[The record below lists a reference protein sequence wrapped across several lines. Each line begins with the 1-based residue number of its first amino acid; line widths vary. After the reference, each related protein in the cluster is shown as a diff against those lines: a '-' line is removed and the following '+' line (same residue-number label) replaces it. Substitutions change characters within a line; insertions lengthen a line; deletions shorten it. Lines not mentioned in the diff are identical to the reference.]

1 MGHTTT
7 SNESR
12 LAARD
17 SFMDATDLT
26 AWWDRAMGWIIVAYV
41 AAALLAWYTRTF
53 TPHHHWTFPV
63 FRESFWHL
71 VGHRN
76 LYAPDPAQGYDLFKY
91 SPTFALLFAPFAIVP
106 PALGMLAWDLVNAL
120 VLLAAVGK
128 LLPRR
133 EAAIAA
139 LVILPEVFVSAQASQ
154 SNALVAGLIVFA
166 FLALERSRLTQAA
179 IAIGVGT
186 AIKIFP
192 LAAVTFA
199 LPYRTRWRF
208 AWRVALVG
216 VVLVLLPLGVVS
228 MPFLRQEYRW
238 WAAIESLDALAHG
251 ASVMGLVAR
260 VAHGSW
266 PNWPIQLAGTIVLLA
281 PLVARPREWTDMRF
295 VRLYLCSLLVYV
307 VLFNHQAERPSYVI
321 AVTGVAIW
329 FATSPITFWRTVLAL
344 ATLLGLKEL
353 PCLAVWIAMQYDLWT
368 HRTDEPALSS
378 ELTTRSG

>member
-1 MGHTTT
+1 M

-26 AWWDRAMGWIIVAYV
+26 DWWDHAMAWLIVAYV
-41 AAALLAWYTRTF
+41 IAAAFAWYTRTF

-71 VGHRN
+71 VAHRN
-76 LYAPDPAQGYDLFKY
+76 LYAPDPLQGYDLFKY

-120 VLLAAVGK
+120 VLLAAIGK

-139 LVILPEVFVSAQASQ
+139 LLVLPEVFVSAQASQ

-166 FLALERSRLTQAA
+166 FLALERSRLMHAA

-199 LPYRTRWRF
+199 LPYRARWRF
-208 AWRVALVG
+208 GWRVALVG

-228 MPFLRQEYRW
+228 APLLRQEYRW
-238 WAAIESLDALAHG
+238 WAAVESVDALAHG
-251 ASVMGLVAR
+251 ASVMGLVAGF
-260 VAHGSW
+260 VGGSL
-266 PNWPIQLAGTIVLLA
+266 PNWPVQLAGTIVLLA
-281 PLVARPREWTDMRF
+281 PLVARPREWNDARF
-295 VRLYLCSLLVYV
+295 LRLYLCSLLVYV

-329 FATSPITFWRTVLAL
+329 FATSPVTLWRTVLAL
-344 ATLLGLKEL
+344 ATLLGLKEA
-353 PCLAVWIAMQYDLWT
+353 PCLAVWIVIQYDLWT
-368 HRTDEPALSS
+368 RRTDEPAVSPELITSS
-378 ELTTRSG
+378 G

>member
-1 MGHTTT
+1 M

-17 SFMDATDLT
+17 SFMNATDLT
-26 AWWDRAMGWIIVAYV
+26 GWWDHAMVWMIVAYV
-41 AAALLAWYTRTF
+41 AAAAFAWYTRVF

-71 VGHRN
+71 VRHRN

-91 SPTFALLFAPFAIVP
+91 SPTFALLYAPFAIVP
-106 PALGMLAWDLVNAL
+106 PALGLLAWDLVNAL

-133 EAAIAA
+133 EAGIAA
-139 LVILPEVFVSAQASQ
+139 LVMLPEVFVSAQASQ

-199 LPYRTRWRF
+199 LPHRGRWRF
-208 AWRVALVG
+208 AWRVVVVG
-216 VVLVLLPLGVVS
+216 IVLLLLPLGVVS

-238 WAAIESLDALAHG
+238 WASVESLDALAHG

-260 VAHGSW
+260 VIHGSW

-281 PLVARPREWTDMRF
+281 PLVARPREWADTRF
-295 VRLYLCSLLVYV
+295 LRLYLCSLLVYV

-329 FATSPITFWRTVLAL
+329 FATSPLTLWRTVLAL
-344 ATLLGLKEL
+344 ATLLGLKEV
-353 PCLAVWIAMQYDLWT
+353 PCLAVWIAIQYDLWAY
-368 HRTDEPALSS
+368 RTDESAVFP

>member
-1 MGHTTT
+1 M
-7 SNESR
+7 SNETR

-17 SFMDATDLT
+17 SFMNATDLT
-26 AWWDRAMGWIIVAYV
+26 AWWDHAMAWIIVAYV
-41 AAALLAWYTRTF
+41 AAAAFAWYTRAF

-91 SPTFALLFAPFAIVP
+91 SPTFALLFAPFAILP
-106 PALGMLAWDLVNAL
+106 PTLGLLAWDLVNAL

-139 LVILPEVFVSAQASQ
+139 LVMLPEVFVSAQASQ

-199 LPYRTRWRF
+199 LPHRGRWRF
-208 AWRVALVG
+208 AWRTVVVG

-228 MPFLRQEYRW
+228 VPVLRQEYRW
-238 WAAIESLDALAHG
+238 WAAIESLDALSHG

-281 PLVARPREWTDMRF
+281 PLVARPREWADTRF
-295 VRLYLCSLLVYV
+295 LRLYLCSLLVYV

-329 FATSPITFWRTVLAL
+329 FATSPLTLWRTVLAL
-344 ATLLGLKEL
+344 ATLLGLKEV
-353 PCLAVWIAMQYDLWT
+353 PCLAVWIVIQYDLWT
-368 HRTDEPALSS
+368 YRTDEPAVSP
-378 ELTTRSG
+378 ELTTRSS

>member
-1 MGHTTT
+1 M

-26 AWWDRAMGWIIVAYV
+26 AWWDRAIAWLIVAYV
-41 AAALLAWYTRTF
+41 VAATFAWYTRAF

-63 FRESFWHL
+63 FRESFSHL
-71 VGHRN
+71 LAHRN

-106 PALGMLAWDLVNAL
+106 PAVGLLAWDLLNAL
-120 VLLAAVGK
+120 VVFAAVRA

-139 LVILPEVFVSAQASQ
+139 LVLLPEVFVSAQASQ

-179 IAIGVGT
+179 IATGVGA
-186 AIKIFP
+186 AIKLFP

-208 AWRVALVG
+208 AWRVAVVG

-228 MPFLRQEYRW
+228 MPVLRQEYRW
-238 WAAIESLDALAHG
+238 WAAIESVDALAHG
-251 ASVMGLVAR
+251 ASVMGLVAD
-260 VAHGSW
+260 VIHGSW
-266 PNWPIQLAGTIVLLA
+266 PNWPVQVAGTIVLLA
-281 PLVARPREWTDMRF
+281 PLVARPREWKDARF
-295 VRLYLCSLLVYV
+295 LQLYLCSLLVYV

-329 FATSPITFWRTVLAL
+329 FATSPVTRWRTALAL
-344 ATLLGLKEL
+344 ATLLGLKAG
-353 PCLAVWIAMQYDLWT
+353 PCLAVWVAIQYDLWT
-368 HRTDEPALSS
+368 CGTDEHAVSS